1 MRIKGRGV
9 RFDKLPKIVKSCSFA
24 GNQADPRTKW
34 MPKVVGR
41 WDEPQ
46 TVRNKNKIS
55 SNCYYTYYSEL
66 TKI

>member
-1 MRIKGRGV
+1 MRIRGRVV

-24 GNQADPRTKW
+24 GNQANPRTKW

-46 TVRNKNKIS
+46 TVKENEMMNKILS
-55 SNCYYTYYSEL
+55 L
-66 TKI
+66 IL

>member
-1 MRIKGRGV
+1 MRIRGRVV

-46 TVRNKNKIS
+46 TVKENEMNKILS
-55 SNCYYTYYSEL
+55 S
-66 TKI
+66 

>member
-1 MRIKGRGV
+1 MRIRGRVV

-24 GNQADPRTKW
+24 GNQANPRTKW

-46 TVRNKNKIS
+46 MPSVCILKPIS
-55 SNCYYTYYSEL
+55 TFAKFAPRLS
-66 TKI
+66 